1 VGDVKYAIRLL
12 LRSPGFTAVT
22 VLSLALSIGA
32 STALFSVV
40 DAVLLRMLPV
50 TQPDRLVSVSL
61 GGWGD
66 SSSYRAFETLRDGS
80 QDVLD
85 GLAAYARRPLTMSG
99 ASAPERV
106 EGAFVSGTFFST
118 LGVAPSVGR
127 ALTPQDDR
135 DAAGGGVV
143 VSHAFWR
150 SRLGSDPTVLGRGL
164 RINGHP
170 FQVVGVTPAGF
181 FGVEIGRAI
190 DIYLPLTAAADIG
203 ALDRGMMTGDFSTWL
218 RLVGR
223 LAPGVDQRHAA
234 ARLTVLLRDVM
245 RAAVDELERSSGA
258 SPERRQRLLAWQ
270 ATLQPVGRGYG
281 TVLRSRLATPLTAAS
296 VLVGLMLLLVSANIA
311 SLLMGRTV
319 ARSRE
324 VAIRL
329 SLGAGRGRIAR
340 QILTESALLG
350 MAGTCAGVL
359 LAPFLGNT
367 AVRYL
372 PADLGP
378 ISLDLSVDWRLVCV
392 GFVLFALT
400 TVLVSLAPAIRATG
414 RNRPNLKV
422 ATVGVTERVRV
433 GPQKALVGL
442 QVAVCVVVL
451 VLGALFVQTLRN
463 LGRVDLGLA
472 PEQVLMASIDPSS
485 VGYREERLQALYR
498 VIQDRLTAIPDIT
511 SGSLIVGQPFLLRR
525 GSDVEIEGRRINLRW
540 EVVAP
545 RFFDTM
551 GMSLKAGR
559 DFTHRDNASAP
570 RVAIVNETLA
580 RQQFPGQNPVGNY
593 IHTFGMKDGQTIRT
607 PTEIVGIVRD
617 VIHRSPRDEPRPVL
631 YAPAAQESFALSPAT
646 IVVRSRLS
654 PMHIVD
660 TVTQTVSQT
669 APDLALFDIK
679 TFEQQIEEAIWAER
693 LLARVAG
700 GFGIT
705 TLVLAGLGLFGT
717 LSQTVARRTREIGI
731 RMALG
736 ADMRT
741 IRRGVVGESLLLCT
755 LGALCGAPFAVAGSR
770 YLTQLL
776 FGVAP
781 GDWRALLIAAAMLGM
796 TAALAAYLPARRA
809 SRVDPMQVLRAE

>member
-1 VGDVKYAIRLL
+1 MGDVRYAIRLL
-12 LRSPGFTAVT
+12 LKSPGFTAVT
-22 VLSLALSIGA
+22 VLSLAISIGA

-50 TQPDRLVSVSL
+50 PQPDRLVSVNL

-66 SSSYRAFETLRDGS
+66 SASYRAFETLRDGS
-80 QDVLD
+80 QAVLE
-85 GLAAYARRPLTMSG
+85 GLAAYASRPLTMGGGSV
-99 ASAPERV
+99 PERV

-118 LGVAPSVGR
+118 LGVSPALGR

-135 DAAGGGVV
+135 DGAGGGIV
-143 VSHAFWR
+143 VSHAFWQR
-150 SRLGSDPTVLGRGL
+150 RFGSNPTVLGRPL
-164 RINGHP
+164 RINGHLFP
-170 FQVVGVTPAGF
+170 VVGVAPAGL
-181 FGVEIGRAI
+181 FGIEIGRAI

-203 ALDRGMMTGDFSTWL
+203 ALDRGMMTGASSTWL
-218 RLVGR
+218 RLIGR
-223 LAPGVDQRHAA
+223 LAPGVDERRAA
-234 ARLTVLLRDVM
+234 VHLTVLLQNFMGSVLN
-245 RAAVDELERSSGA
+245 ELERSSNV
-258 SPERRQRLLAWQ
+258 SPELRRRLLAWQ

-281 TVLRSRLATPLTAAS
+281 PVLRSRLATPLTAAT

-324 VAIRL
+324 LAIRL

-350 MAGTCAGVL
+350 VAGASGGVL
-359 LAPFLGNT
+359 LAPFLAHT
-367 AVRYL
+367 ALRYL
-372 PADLGP
+372 PADVGP
-378 ISLDLSVDWRLVCV
+378 ISLDLSVDWRLVFV

-400 TVLVSLAPAIRATG
+400 TLLISLAPAIRATG
-414 RNRPNLKV
+414 RHRPSLKV

-433 GPQKALVGL
+433 GPQKTLVGV

-451 VLGALFVQTLRN
+451 VLGALFLETLRN
-463 LGRVDLGLA
+463 LSHVDLGLA
-472 PEQVLMASIDPSS
+472 PEHVLMASIDPSS
-485 VGYREERLQALYR
+485 VGYREERLQSLYR
-498 VIQDRLTAIPDIT
+498 VIQDRLTATPEIS

-525 GSDVEIEGRRINLRW
+525 GSDVEIEGRRLNLRW

-559 DFTHRDNASAP
+559 DFTHQDTASAP
-570 RVAIVNETLA
+570 RVTIVNETLA
-580 RQQFPGQNPVGNY
+580 RQQFPGQNPIGKSVF
-593 IHTFGMKDGQTIRT
+593 TFGTKDGQTVRT
-607 PTEIVGIVRD
+607 PMEIVGIVRD

-631 YAPAAQESFALSPAT
+631 YAPAAQETFALSPAT
-646 IVVRSRLS
+646 IVVRSRLL
-654 PMHIVD
+654 PMQIVD
-660 TVTQTVSQT
+660 TVKQTVSQS
-669 APDLALFDIK
+669 ASDLALFDIK
-679 TFEQQIEEAIWAER
+679 TFEQQIDEAIWAER

-700 GFGIT
+700 GFGIM

-736 ADMRT
+736 ADVRT
-741 IRRGVVGESLLLCT
+741 IRRGVVRESLLLCA
-755 LGALCGAPFAVAGSR
+755 LGAFCGAPFAVAGSR

-776 FGVAP
+776 YGVAP